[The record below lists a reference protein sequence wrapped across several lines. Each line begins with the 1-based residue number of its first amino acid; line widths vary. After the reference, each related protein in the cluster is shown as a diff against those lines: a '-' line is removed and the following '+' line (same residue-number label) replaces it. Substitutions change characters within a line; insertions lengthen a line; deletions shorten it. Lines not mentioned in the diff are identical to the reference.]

1 MSTRGSDQSAENVAN
16 YDDIVQIRYHHDGK
30 YNVMSL
36 VGPIEIYGALR
47 FGCRASIL
55 TRFPT
60 VDKPPSFDFASVRSS
75 LSRIV
80 TFCLDSD
87 PCLIPLSSKAE
98 HGDETTESGGRDP
111 DDFRFWSE
119 RQAKRISMAIHQAF
133 GVELTPEVIIAD
145 ANISALANRI
155 LISRDLFS
163 D

>member
-1 MSTRGSDQSAENVAN
+1 M
-16 YDDIVQIRYHHDGK
+16 
-30 YNVMSL
+30 
-36 VGPIEIYGALR
+36 
-47 FGCRASIL
+47 
-55 TRFPT
+55 
-60 VDKPPSFDFASVRSS
+60 DKPSTFDFASVRSS
-75 LSRIV
+75 LSKIV

-87 PCLIPLSSKAE
+87 PFLIPLSSKAE
-98 HGDETTESGGRDP
+98 HGDERAEGDGRDP

-155 LISRDLFS
+155 LVSRDLFS